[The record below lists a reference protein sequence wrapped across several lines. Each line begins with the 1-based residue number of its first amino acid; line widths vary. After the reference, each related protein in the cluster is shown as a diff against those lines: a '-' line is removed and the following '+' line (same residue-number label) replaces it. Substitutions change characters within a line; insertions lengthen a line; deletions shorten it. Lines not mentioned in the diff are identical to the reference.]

1 MDLTP
6 EDDDLLSYF
15 LSADVAAEQMPQ
27 SRASAADAGSTSSP
41 ARASNEQFTFGQQ
54 QMPHGQE
61 RAFGGQS
68 SSASSPG
75 GSESMSA
82 FQQMQNAF
90 HSAESSM
97 LRPVDDDAASGTG
110 GLDSDEKRQRRLARN
125 RESARQSRRRKKQY
139 LELLEEKRADES
151 LNNVRSEILA
161 TLAEDLKNSS
171 EEERLAVKDYNFRQL
186 DNLLLPPYCR
196 FLLWLSIQD
205 EAFFDEANALG
216 AKNGPGDVPEKKKAP
231 VMVKKDTLWST
242 LTGDLAL
249 TYEQDEKLKS
259 LYKSGDSKSSKSERR
274 RVALAV
280 TYLSKLKKSLEQ
292 RSETVQR
299 HTEMLHS
306 ILTPEQSLTY
316 LRWVDAN
323 QDRLPNYVDKTLSMT
338 NTGASEAVRSILKK
352 DDRDLTVEDVTALL
366 GELPHKRSRRLAH
379 APKMEEE
386 DLVNALAATDDV
398 AALSTVTGGSDQRL
412 ACLSVKAVEYRD
424 STAVD
429 TESKTRELHAVPEAV
444 GIEFVPPSDGAKFT
458 DNDSGQNS
466 LALATPVLSSLKKGE
481 VPSSGRR
488 RLDVTLLLSLVF
500 VVVVCVC
507 LAWTLW
513 LMVLTA
519 APNDTVNSIM
529 RTEAF
534 DNGSFWLL
542 INPPQTLLVLALLGL
557 SIVGLGY
564 ISILIK
570 LARRPKPTDC
580 VRGPELWILSF
591 DLLIAVGYPMLVLI
605 YCLSTFHFDRAKL
618 AINLAVFPPGSFEQG
633 ASVIA
638 DPVQTVI
645 IYKSLKSLRIV
656 SVLDFFTRVGVNL
669 ALCFQM
675 SHVVGLIQ
683 DPRAR
688 QTSVYPKKHRAS
700 AAFFVVFAI
709 LLCVFV
715 GESVRTSARAC
726 EPHPEC
732 VVNARRWT
740 NLKRGSLTQ
749 CPCLMLID
757 EDDAPKTFEEVT

>member
-1 MDLTP
+1 
-6 EDDDLLSYF
+6 
-15 LSADVAAEQMPQ
+15 MPHP
-27 SRASAADAGSTSSP
+27 RAGAADAGGASSP
-41 ARASNEQFTFGQQ
+41 ARESNEQFTFGQQ

-68 SSASSPG
+68 TTSASSPG

-139 LELLEEKRADES
+139 LELLEEKVSQLTESIDATRASHLERADES

-171 EEERLAVKDYNFRQL
+171 EEVRVHASQSCDLWEIGSGERLAVKDYNFRQL

-205 EAFFDEANALG
+205 ETFFDEANALG

-292 RSETVQR
+292 RSEAVQR

-366 GELPHKRSRRLAH
+366 GEL
-379 APKMEEE
+379 
-386 DLVNALAATDDV
+386 
-398 AALSTVTGGSDQRL
+398 
-412 ACLSVKAVEYRD
+412 
-424 STAVD
+424 
-429 TESKTRELHAVPEAV
+429 
-444 GIEFVPPSDGAKFT
+444 
-458 DNDSGQNS
+458 
-466 LALATPVLSSLKKGE
+466 
-481 VPSSGRR
+481 
-488 RLDVTLLLSLVF
+488 
-500 VVVVCVC
+500 
-507 LAWTLW
+507 
-513 LMVLTA
+513 
-519 APNDTVNSIM
+519 
-529 RTEAF
+529 
-534 DNGSFWLL
+534 
-542 INPPQTLLVLALLGL
+542 
-557 SIVGLGY
+557 
-564 ISILIK
+564 
-570 LARRPKPTDC
+570 
-580 VRGPELWILSF
+580 
-591 DLLIAVGYPMLVLI
+591 
-605 YCLSTFHFDRAKL
+605 
-618 AINLAVFPPGSFEQG
+618 
-633 ASVIA
+633 
-638 DPVQTVI
+638 
-645 IYKSLKSLRIV
+645 
-656 SVLDFFTRVGVNL
+656 
-669 ALCFQM
+669 
-675 SHVVGLIQ
+675 
-683 DPRAR
+683 
-688 QTSVYPKKHRAS
+688 
-700 AAFFVVFAI
+700 
-709 LLCVFV
+709 
-715 GESVRTSARAC
+715 
-726 EPHPEC
+726 
-732 VVNARRWT
+732 
-740 NLKRGSLTQ
+740 
-749 CPCLMLID
+749 
-757 EDDAPKTFEEVT
+757 